1 MSVAHMSGKPRPL
14 KLVTNQADDGTRQL
28 LRGGLSILGFGLL
41 AIVLLLT
48 VLGGVGVDG
57 ARTNMGWLAL
67 VIGMMCV
74 PFGLMLGVLGFA
86 KWLRGRSL
94 RREP

>member
-14 KLVTNQADDGTRQL
+14 KLVPNLADDGTSQL

-41 AIVLLLT
+41 AVVLLFT
-48 VLGGVGVDG
+48 VLGGVGADG
-57 ARTNMGWLAL
+57 ARNNAGWLAL

-74 PFGLMLGVLGFA
+74 PFGLMLSMLGVA
-86 KWLRGRSL
+86 KWLRRRNL
-94 RREP
+94 RR